1 MKTNLLRFTVESFR
15 RIENPY
21 DTAGTRNYLM
31 VVNVKNL
38 PGELWDWRK
47 INVRDAKLSS
57 NVSKGIRETLENDP
71 DSFFFK
77 NRGMTL
83 IVSKVQYDQKSKNVA
98 LELADKEYEG
108 LLDGGHTFSVIQKYL
123 EEKDEPADA
132 FVRVEV
138 LEGFTDKDDI
148 VSIVEAR
155 NKSTQVQE
163 QGIQELLG
171 TFQPIKAAVK
181 GQPYEGQIAYKE
193 YELDEAGDKKTIDI
207 KDILSYLLCFYTDE
221 FGNSDHPTRAY
232 TQKTGIVR
240 QYAKDMGEG
249 GNKKFEKFVSLL
261 PDILKLRDTINEE
274 FRDMYSNS
282 NRKFGS
288 LPGIKD
294 QAKVRKPILLDFTG
308 KEVNYRLPSAYIY
321 PMLAAF
327 RAAIKCNNRKCEWK
341 SEPIKLFR
349 DLKDGLISR
358 LADQAWHHKNPDKT
372 AKDATTWRGCYDLV
386 RMEMLER
393 EL

>member
-1 MKTNLLRFTVESFR
+1 MKTNLLRFPVESFR

-21 DTAGTRNYLM
+21 DVAGTRNYLM
-31 VVNVKNL
+31 VVNIKSI
-38 PGELWDWRK
+38 PKELWDWRK

-83 IVSKVQYDQKSKNVA
+83 IVSKVQYDQKSKNA
-98 LELADKEYEG
+98 ELELADQEYEG
-108 LLDGGHTFSVIQKYL
+108 LLDGGHTFSVIRKYL
-123 EEKDEPADA
+123 EEKENPADA

-171 TFQPIKAAVK
+171 TFQPIKDIVS
-181 GQPYEGQIAYKE
+181 GQQYEGQIAYKE
-193 YELDEAGDKKTIDI
+193 YELGEEGDKKTIDI

-232 TQKTGIVR
+232 TQKTGIVK
-240 QYAKDMGEG
+240 QYAKDMGKDG
-249 GNKKFEKFVSLL
+249 DKKFKKFIAIL
-261 PDILKLRDTINEE
+261 PDILRLRDTINEE
-274 FRDMYSNS
+274 FREVYNKN

-288 LPGIKD
+288 LAGIKD
-294 QAKVRKPILLDFTG
+294 QAKVRKPITLDFTG
-308 KEVNYRLPSAYIY
+308 KEVDYRLPSAYIY
-321 PMLAAF
+321 PILAAF
-327 RAAIKCNNRKCEWK
+327 RAAIQCNDQKCGWK
-341 SEPIKLFR
+341 TDPIKLFHE
-349 DLKDGLISR
+349 LKDGLISR

-372 AKDATTWRGCYDLV
+372 AKDTTTWRGCYDLV
-386 RMEMLER
+386 RMEMLEK